1 MKKIIYWAS
10 YPSAVGALLIAGG
23 LKGITDLVING
34 EALKFLTALED
45 RYGACPEENPAIF
58 EKAFGELDLYFSG
71 KPMEFTVPL
80 DMSGT
85 EFERRVWEEISLIPW
100 GRSSSYGAVALRA
113 GSPGGARAVGGACGK
128 NPVPIIVP
136 CHRVLKSGNTIG
148 GYTGG
153 LEVKRKLL
161 QIENVAYRR

>member
-1 MKKIIYWAS
+1 MKKSIYWAS
-10 YPSAVGALLIAGG
+10 YPSPVGALLIAGG
-23 LKGITDLVING
+23 LKGITDLEING
-34 EALKFLTALED
+34 EVLKFLAALED
-45 RYGACPEENPAIF
+45 RYGVRPQETPGIF

-80 DMSGT
+80 DMNGT
-85 EFERRVWEEISLIPW
+85 EFERRVWKEISLIPW
-100 GRSSSYGAVALRA
+100 GMSSSYGVIAQRA
-113 GSPGGARAVGGACGK
+113 GSPGGARAAGGACGK